1 MQIGICD
8 DNNVWLSRVSH
19 ILEHFLSDIGIEYT
33 ISTFSEGKKLLSYEG
48 LPLDV
53 VFLDIQMKEENGIM
67 VAKEINRKWKGCQ
80 IVFLTNYLSWATE
93 VYETEHTWFVL
104 KDQFEDKLGKIMD
117 KVLKKDEEKAN
128 KIILTVIGGEKACLA
143 SEDIYY
149 MERDRRYTVVY
160 TAWGSFR
167 VREKLDELMEIL
179 PPLDFVRCHNSFVV
193 HLRQVRE
200 MKKDRFVL
208 DHDTEIMISRRYLKK
223 TKEAFARRSLLQVL

>member
-33 ISTFSEGKKLLSYEG
+33 ISAFSEGKQLLSYEG

-128 KIILTVIGGEKACLA
+128 KIIFTVIGGEKACLA
-143 SEDIYY
+143 PEDIYY
-149 MERDRRYTVVY
+149 MERDRRYTVVLIV
-160 TAWGSFR
+160 T
-167 VREKLDELMEIL
+167 L
-179 PPLDFVRCHNSFVV
+179 
-193 HLRQVRE
+193 
-200 MKKDRFVL
+200 
-208 DHDTEIMISRRYLKK
+208 ISIYDD
-223 TKEAFARRSLLQVL
+223 